1 MSDVPANQLFDA
13 YFTAAPMR
21 AVFSDRGRLQGMLD
35 FEAALARAEA
45 RTGVVPAT
53 AVAPIEAA
61 CRAELY
67 DPLALAEAVATAGN
81 SAIPLVKALGRQVAA
96 GDAEAERYVHL
107 GATSQDAM
115 DSGLVLQLRRAL
127 ALLEQDLQRLAE
139 VLADQAERHADTPL
153 AGRTWLQHATPV
165 TLGMKLA
172 GLLGALTRHRQRL
185 RELRPRL
192 LVLQFGGASGTLAG
206 RGGSSTMP
214 HKRNPVS
221 SAVLIAAATRAPGL
235 VSTLFA
241 AMPQEHE
248 RSLGLWHA
256 EWETLP
262 ELCCL
267 VAGALQQAIGLL
279 EGLEVDAQRMRRNL
293 GLTHGLVLA
302 EAVSIA
308 LARRIGREAA
318 HHLVEQCCRRA
329 VEQRRELRAVLGEE
343 ARVSAELSG
352 DELDRLLDPAHY
364 LGQARAW
371 VERALAEHHA
381 LGFEPHPA

>member
-67 DPLALAEAVATAGN
+67 DPLALADAVATAGN

-192 LVLQFGGASGTLAG
+192 LVLQFGGASGTLAALG
-206 RGGSSTMP
+206 EQAL
-214 HKRNPVS
+214 PV
-221 SAVLIAAATRAPGL
+221 AAALA
-235 VSTLFA
+235 
-241 AMPQEHE
+241 EE
-248 RSLGLWHA
+248 LGLA
-256 EWETLP
+256 LP
-262 ELCCL
+262 EQPWHTQRDRLVEFASVLGL
-267 VAGALQQAIGLL
+267 VAGSLGKFGRDVSLL
-279 EGLEVDAQRMRRNL
+279 MQTEAGEV
-293 GLTHGLVLA
+293 
-302 EAVSIA
+302 
-308 LARRIGREAA
+308 
-318 HHLVEQCCRRA
+318 
-329 VEQRRELRAVLGEE
+329 
-343 ARVSAELSG
+343 
-352 DELDRLLDPAHY
+352 
-364 LGQARAW
+364 
-371 VERALAEHHA
+371 
-381 LGFEPHPA
+381 FEPGGARGGGGAAQPPHRPPRG

>member
-1 MSDVPANQLFDA
+1 MSDIPANQLFDA
-13 YFTAAPMR
+13 YFMAAPMR

-165 TLGMKLA
+165 T
-172 GLLGALTRHRQRL
+172 
-185 RELRPRL
+185 
-192 LVLQFGGASGTLAG
+192 
-206 RGGSSTMP
+206 
-214 HKRNPVS
+214 
-221 SAVLIAAATRAPGL
+221 PG
-235 VSTLFA
+235 
-241 AMPQEHE
+241 
-248 RSLGLWHA
+248 
-256 EWETLP
+256 
-262 ELCCL
+262 
-267 VAGALQQAIGLL
+267 
-279 EGLEVDAQRMRRNL
+279 
-293 GLTHGLVLA
+293 
-302 EAVSIA
+302 
-308 LARRIGREAA
+308 
-318 HHLVEQCCRRA
+318 
-329 VEQRRELRAVLGEE
+329 
-343 ARVSAELSG
+343 
-352 DELDRLLDPAHY
+352 
-364 LGQARAW
+364 
-371 VERALAEHHA
+371 
-381 LGFEPHPA
+381 

>member
-127 ALLEQDLQRLAE
+127 ALLSSRICN
-139 VLADQAERHADTPL
+139 VLPRSW
-153 AGRTWLQHATPV
+153 RTRPN
-165 TLGMKLA
+165 GMP
-172 GLLGALTRHRQRL
+172 TRRW
-185 RELRPRL
+185 P
-192 LVLQFGGASGTLAG
+192 G
-206 RGGSSTMP
+206 
-214 HKRNPVS
+214 
-221 SAVLIAAATRAPGL
+221 APGC
-235 VSTLFA
+235 ST
-241 AMPQEHE
+241 PP
-248 RSLGLWHA
+248 R
-256 EWETLP
+256 
-262 ELCCL
+262 
-267 VAGALQQAIGLL
+267 
-279 EGLEVDAQRMRRNL
+279 
-293 GLTHGLVLA
+293 
-302 EAVSIA
+302 
-308 LARRIGREAA
+308 
-318 HHLVEQCCRRA
+318 
-329 VEQRRELRAVLGEE
+329 
-343 ARVSAELSG
+343 
-352 DELDRLLDPAHY
+352 
-364 LGQARAW
+364 
-371 VERALAEHHA
+371 
-381 LGFEPHPA
+381 